1 MLTNEIINQNEILQ
15 TLTDE
20 QKNVIVELS
29 QNDENATIGAKLSEI
44 YKKLDSTI
52 ETATGIKRDGD
63 EKTYKYLERAAKLIT
78 AEKQELTKKIENAQT
93 NNNNEEQAKKDFEEL
108 SKKYLQLQKDFDKA
122 NKQHSEELKNIAVD
136 SVLTSSLSKINF
148 NSSIPQNVLNL
159 CRQQVIAKLKQIPS
173 EFVTTEQG
181 DKVLIFKN
189 QDGAIL
195 RNENNALRPFTAD
208 EIMQKEFAELGIVA
222 QNNNGGLGT
231 DKPKTIFQSGLQAK
245 TRVQAYDEINGILI
259 SQGLQPGTDSYKAK
273 FAEYWKTN
281 NVAKLPER

>member
-1 MLTNEIINQNEILQ
+1 MLTNEIINQNEILS

-20 QKNVIVELS
+20 QKKVIVELS

-52 ETATGIKRDGD
+52 DTATGIKRDGD

-93 NNNNEEQAKKDFEEL
+93 NNNEGQAKKDFEEL

-159 CRQQVIAKLKQIPS
+159 CRQQVIAKLKQLPATFIKLHKTDF
-173 EFVTTEQG
+173 FV
-181 DKVLIFKN
+181 
-189 QDGAIL
+189 AS
-195 RNENNALRPFTAD
+195 R
-208 EIMQKEFAELGIVA
+208 
-222 QNNNGGLGT
+222 
-231 DKPKTIFQSGLQAK
+231 
-245 TRVQAYDEINGILI
+245 
-259 SQGLQPGTDSYKAK
+259 
-273 FAEYWKTN
+273 
-281 NVAKLPER
+281 